1 VDDLLQA
8 ARVDVF
14 VRVLVD
20 VLTDVAFEDA
30 VVDVFVGITVDVFG
44 IVFVE
49 VVIDDLIDVSFGSV
63 LLEFPVMILGLVGV
77 ILIGVLEGKP
87 NKIKKTETF
96 LRLLLII
103 YFQTEIKKIKKK
115 NIAASSALI
124 YLLSSRNYFYS
135 R

>member
-14 VRVLVD
+14 EGVLVD

-30 VVDVFVGITVDVFG
+30 VVDVFVGIIVDVLG

-63 LLEFPVMILGLVGV
+63 LLELPVMILGLVGV

-87 NKIKKTETF
+87 NKIKNRNILTFALNYLFSNRKKTKKNKT
-96 LRLLLII
+96 LQRLLLLFII
-103 YFQTEIKKIKKK
+103 YFQTV
-115 NIAASSALI
+115 
-124 YLLSSRNYFYS
+124 
-135 R
+135 